1 LCRQL
6 GNDQFEDMTMQLQ
19 IRFPDTFPLH
29 GVERDA
35 FETKLRDALHC
46 IFDGRR
52 VRQLA
57 EQVDVRRPF
66 EPSDVLPLR
75 RIGDEHTF
83 EQCMTLD
90 RCRFDDMS
98 VGLRRVV
105 MNAVGARL
113 GLELTEPGIA
123 AGLARQDTD
132 ATNRLPP
139 SRPPSRCRT
148 RTGLLTFAI
157 AAGTAVAVLGAATT
171 AWKISHPAATARMVA
186 AVISTSPA
194 QTLRDMASNVP
205 DDGRPYRISVQVE
218 PQGTDARSH

>member
-1 LCRQL
+1 
-6 GNDQFEDMTMQLQ
+6 MQLQ
-19 IRFPDTFPLH
+19 IQFPDTFPLH
-29 GVERDA
+29 GIERDA

-46 IFDGRR
+46 VFDGRR

-75 RIGDEHTF
+75 R
-83 EQCMTLD
+83 
-90 RCRFDDMS
+90 FDDIS
-98 VGLRRVV
+98 VGLRRVL

-123 AGLARQDTD
+123 ASLAAGDAN

-139 SRPPSRCRT
+139 QHPPSSRRAWA
-148 RTGLLTFAI
+148 GPVALAI
-157 AAGTAVAVLGAATT
+157 AAGTAVGVLGAATT

-186 AVISTSPA
+186 AFVSTSPA
-194 QTLRDMASNVP
+194 RLRDMASSVP
-205 DDGRPYRISVQVE
+205 DDGRAYRISAQVE
-218 PQGTDARSH
+218 PQGTDAGSH